1 MSPAAKPKRARRPRQ
16 TKAQRITELE
26 EALSQAQEQ
35 AMLEQSTR
43 IALEQVIQGK
53 LDEIIKAVKRG

>member
-1 MSPAAKPKRARRPRQ
+1 MSPAAKPKRA
-16 TKAQRITELE
+16 
-26 EALSQAQEQ
+26 QAQEQ